1 MEHFVGLDVS
11 VRETSLCVVDHAGKI
26 VKEARVPTE
35 PEAIVALLGK
45 GSFAPKRVGLEAGPM
60 SQWLYAGLAEAG
72 LPVIC
77 VEAQHMRSALS
88 AQRNKTD
95 GVDGPRRHHR
105 AKATAVAQS
114 QGGHPMQIS
123 TVGIDFA
130 KRVFQIHGVDQ
141 DGNVVLRKQ
150 LRRAQVLGFFAKL
163 PPCLVGMEAC
173 GTSHHWA
180 REIATLGHEVRLMPP
195 QYVKAYVKR
204 NKHDP
209 ADAEVCCEAVRRPSM
224 RFVPIKTEEQQAVLI
239 MHRTRELLVRQRT
252 QVVNALRGHLA
263 EFGIIE
269 PQGIW
274 HVGRLRA
281 RIEDE
286 STIPEPGRTV
296 LGLLVG
302 QLDQLD
308 QRIAQVGAE
317 ILAWR
322 RANPV
327 SQRLARIPGIGP
339 LIASAIVATVPDPSV
354 FRSGREFA
362 AWLGLVP
369 RQHST
374 GGKERLGR
382 ISRQGNRSI
391 RQLLIVGAHSALLRS
406 KEVRANAWV
415 QRLLSLRPA
424 QGCGSARQQDRAH
437 RLGDDVKGRN
447 LPPDS
452 PGMSRAK

>member
-1 MEHFVGLDVS
+1 MGYFAGLDVS
-11 VRETSLCVVDHAGKI
+11 LEETAICIVDGAGRIVR
-26 VKEARVPTE
+26 EARVASE
-35 PEAIVALLGK
+35 PEALVAFFGACGMK
-45 GSFAPKRVGLEAGPM
+45 MERVGLEAC
-60 SQWLYAGLAEAG
+60 SLTAWLHQELSTAGIPAICIEARQAKAAMG
-72 LPVIC
+72 AMP
-77 VEAQHMRSALS
+77 
-88 AQRNKTD
+88 NKTD

-123 TVGIDFA
+123 TVGIDLA

-141 DGNVVLRKQ
+141 DGNIILRKQ
-150 LRRAQVLGFFAKL
+150 LRRAQVLSFFAKL

-173 GTSHHWA
+173 GTSHYWA
-180 REIATLGHEVRLMPP
+180 REIGTLGHEVRLMPP

-209 ADAEVCCEAVRRPSM
+209 ADAEACCEAVRRPSM
-224 RFVPIKTEEQQAVLI
+224 RFVPVKTEEQQAVLV
-239 MHRTRELLVRQRT
+239 MHRSRELLVRQRT
-252 QVVNALRGHLA
+252 QIVNALRGHLA

-302 QLDQLD
+302 HLDQLD
-308 QRIAQVGAE
+308 QHIAQVGAE
-317 ILAWR
+317 ILAWH

-327 SQRLARIPGIGP
+327 SQRLAKIPGIGP

-406 KEVRANAWV
+406 KQIRANAWV
-415 QRLLSLRPA
+415 QNLLGRCARLKVAVALA
-424 QGCGSARQQDRAH
+424 NKTARIAWAM
-437 RLGDDVKGRN
+437 
-447 LPPDS
+447 
-452 PGMSRAK
+452 MSRGASYRQTVPA

>member
-1 MEHFVGLDVS
+1 
-11 VRETSLCVVDHAGKI
+11 
-26 VKEARVPTE
+26 
-35 PEAIVALLGK
+35 
-45 GSFAPKRVGLEAGPM
+45 
-60 SQWLYAGLAEAG
+60 
-72 LPVIC
+72 
-77 VEAQHMRSALS
+77 
-88 AQRNKTD
+88 
-95 GVDGPRRHHR
+95 
-105 AKATAVAQS
+105 
-114 QGGHPMQIS
+114 MQIS
-123 TVGIDFA
+123 TIGIDLA

-150 LRRAQVLGFFAKL
+150 LRRAQVLGFFGKL

-195 QYVKAYVKR
+195 QYVKPYVKR

-209 ADAEVCCEAVRRPSM
+209 ADAEACCEAVRRPSM
-224 RFVPIKTEEQQAVLI
+224 RFVPVKTEEQQAVLI

-252 QVVNALRGHLA
+252 QVVNALRGHFA
-263 EFGIIE
+263 EFGLVE

-281 RIEDE
+281 RLEDE

-296 LGLLVG
+296 LGFLVG

-308 QRIAQVGAE
+308 QRIAQVEAE
-317 ILAWR
+317 ILAWH

-327 SQRLARIPGIGP
+327 SQRLAKIPGIGP

-374 GGKERLGR
+374 GGKQRLGR

-415 QRLLSLRPA
+415 QRLLGR
-424 QGCGSARQQDRAH
+424 CARLKVAVALANKTARIAWAM
-437 RLGDDVKGRN
+437 
-447 LPPDS
+447 
-452 PGMSRAK
+452 MSRGETYRQTVAP

>member
-1 MEHFVGLDVS
+1 MAPNRH
-11 VRETSLCVVDHAGKI
+11 RH
-26 VKEARVPTE
+26 ARV
-35 PEAIVALLGK
+35 AA
-45 GSFAPKRVGLEAGPM
+45 
-60 SQWLYAGLAEAG
+60 
-72 LPVIC
+72 
-77 VEAQHMRSALS
+77 VEDTTGRPSVMQIA
-88 AQRNKTD
+88 TI
-95 GVDGPRRHHR
+95 GVDL
-105 AKATAVAQS
+105 AK
-114 QGGHPMQIS
+114 H
-123 TVGIDFA
+123 
-130 KRVFQIHGVDQ
+130 VFQVHGVDQ
-141 DGNVVLRKQ
+141 DGNIVLRKQ

-173 GTSHHWA
+173 GTSHYWA

-195 QYVKAYVKR
+195 QYVKR

-209 ADAEVCCEAVRRPSM
+209 ADAEACCEAVTRPSM
-224 RFVPIKTEEQQAVLI
+224 RFVPVKTEEQQAVLI
-239 MHRTRELLVRQRT
+239 MHRSRELLVRQRT

-263 EFGIIE
+263 EFGIVE

-286 STIPEPGRTV
+286 GTIPEPGRTV

-308 QRIAQVGAE
+308 RRIAQVEAE
-317 ILAWR
+317 ILAWH

-327 SQRLARIPGIGP
+327 SRRLAKIPGVGP
-339 LIASAIVATVPDPSV
+339 LIASTIVATVPDPSV

-406 KEVRANAWV
+406 KEIRANAWV
-415 QRLLSLRPA
+415 QGLLGRCARLKVAVALA
-424 QGCGSARQQDRAH
+424 NKTARIAWAM
-437 RLGDDVKGRN
+437 
-447 LPPDS
+447 
-452 PGMSRAK
+452 MSRDETYRQTAAA

>member
-1 MEHFVGLDVS
+1 
-11 VRETSLCVVDHAGKI
+11 
-26 VKEARVPTE
+26 
-35 PEAIVALLGK
+35 
-45 GSFAPKRVGLEAGPM
+45 
-60 SQWLYAGLAEAG
+60 
-72 LPVIC
+72 
-77 VEAQHMRSALS
+77 
-88 AQRNKTD
+88 
-95 GVDGPRRHHR
+95 
-105 AKATAVAQS
+105 
-114 QGGHPMQIS
+114 MQIS
-123 TVGIDFA
+123 TIGIDLA

-195 QYVKAYVKR
+195 QYVKPYVKR

-209 ADAEVCCEAVRRPSM
+209 ADAEACCEAVRRPSM
-224 RFVPIKTEEQQAVLI
+224 RFVPVKTEEQQAVLI

-252 QVVNALRGHLA
+252 QVVNALRGHFA
-263 EFGIIE
+263 EFGIVE

-296 LGLLVG
+296 LGFLVG

-308 QRIAQVGAE
+308 QRIAQVEAE
-317 ILAWR
+317 ILAWH

-327 SQRLARIPGIGP
+327 SQRLAKIPGIGP

-415 QRLLSLRPA
+415 QRLLGRCARLKVAVALANKIARIAWTMMARGEDYRRMAPA
-424 QGCGSARQQDRAH
+424 
-437 RLGDDVKGRN
+437 
-447 LPPDS
+447 
-452 PGMSRAK
+452 

>member
-1 MEHFVGLDVS
+1 MAPAGIIVQGDG
-11 VRETSLCVVDHAGKI
+11 CHACP
-26 VKEARVPTE
+26 KEAIR
-35 PEAIVALLGK
+35 
-45 GSFAPKRVGLEAGPM
+45 
-60 SQWLYAGLAEAG
+60 
-72 LPVIC
+72 
-77 VEAQHMRSALS
+77 
-88 AQRNKTD
+88 
-95 GVDGPRRHHR
+95 
-105 AKATAVAQS
+105 
-114 QGGHPMQIS
+114 MQIS
-123 TVGIDFA
+123 TIGIDLA

-195 QYVKAYVKR
+195 QYVKPYVKR

-209 ADAEVCCEAVRRPSM
+209 ADAEACCEAVRRPSM
-224 RFVPIKTEEQQAVLI
+224 RFVPVKTEEQQAVLI

-252 QVVNALRGHLA
+252 QVVNALRGHFA
-263 EFGIIE
+263 EFGIVE

-296 LGLLVG
+296 LGFLVG

-308 QRIAQVGAE
+308 QRIAQVEAE
-317 ILAWR
+317 ILAWH

-327 SQRLARIPGIGP
+327 SQRLAKIPGIGP

-415 QRLLSLRPA
+415 QRLLGRCARLKVAVALANKIARIAWTMMARGEDYRRMAPA
-424 QGCGSARQQDRAH
+424 
-437 RLGDDVKGRN
+437 
-447 LPPDS
+447 
-452 PGMSRAK
+452 

>member
-1 MEHFVGLDVS
+1 
-11 VRETSLCVVDHAGKI
+11 
-26 VKEARVPTE
+26 
-35 PEAIVALLGK
+35 
-45 GSFAPKRVGLEAGPM
+45 
-60 SQWLYAGLAEAG
+60 
-72 LPVIC
+72 
-77 VEAQHMRSALS
+77 
-88 AQRNKTD
+88 
-95 GVDGPRRHHR
+95 
-105 AKATAVAQS
+105 
-114 QGGHPMQIS
+114 MQIS
-123 TVGIDFA
+123 TIGIDLA

-150 LRRAQVLGFFAKL
+150 LRRAQVLGSFGEL

-195 QYVKAYVKR
+195 QYVKPYVKR

-209 ADAEVCCEAVRRPSM
+209 ADAEACCEAVRRPSM
-224 RFVPIKTEEQQAVLI
+224 RFVPVKTEAQQAVLI

-252 QVVNALRGHLA
+252 QVVNALRGHFA
-263 EFGIIE
+263 EFGIVE

-296 LGLLVG
+296 LGFLVG

-308 QRIAQVGAE
+308 QRVAQVEAE
-317 ILAWR
+317 ILAWH

-327 SQRLARIPGIGP
+327 SQRLAKIPGIGP

-415 QRLLSLRPA
+415 QRLLGR
-424 QGCGSARQQDRAH
+424 CARLKVAVALANKTARIAWAM
-437 RLGDDVKGRN
+437 
-447 LPPDS
+447 
-452 PGMSRAK
+452 MSRGETYRQTVAA

>member
-1 MEHFVGLDVS
+1 MGWMAPAGIIVQGDG
-11 VRETSLCVVDHAGKI
+11 CHACP
-26 VKEARVPTE
+26 KEAIR
-35 PEAIVALLGK
+35 
-45 GSFAPKRVGLEAGPM
+45 
-60 SQWLYAGLAEAG
+60 
-72 LPVIC
+72 
-77 VEAQHMRSALS
+77 
-88 AQRNKTD
+88 
-95 GVDGPRRHHR
+95 
-105 AKATAVAQS
+105 
-114 QGGHPMQIS
+114 MQIS
-123 TVGIDFA
+123 TIGIDLA

-195 QYVKAYVKR
+195 QYVKPYVKR

-209 ADAEVCCEAVRRPSM
+209 ADAEACCEAVRRPSM
-224 RFVPIKTEEQQAVLI
+224 RFVPVKTEEQQAVLI

-252 QVVNALRGHLA
+252 QVVNALRGHFA
-263 EFGIIE
+263 EFGIVE

-296 LGLLVG
+296 LGFLVG

-308 QRIAQVGAE
+308 QRIAQVEAE
-317 ILAWR
+317 ILAWH

-327 SQRLARIPGIGP
+327 SQRLAKIPGIGP

-415 QRLLSLRPA
+415 QRLLGRCARLKVAVALANKIARIAWTMMARGEDYRRMAPA
-424 QGCGSARQQDRAH
+424 
-437 RLGDDVKGRN
+437 
-447 LPPDS
+447 
-452 PGMSRAK
+452 

>member
-1 MEHFVGLDVS
+1 MAPAGIIVQGDG
-11 VRETSLCVVDHAGKI
+11 CHACP
-26 VKEARVPTE
+26 KEAIR
-35 PEAIVALLGK
+35 
-45 GSFAPKRVGLEAGPM
+45 
-60 SQWLYAGLAEAG
+60 
-72 LPVIC
+72 
-77 VEAQHMRSALS
+77 
-88 AQRNKTD
+88 
-95 GVDGPRRHHR
+95 
-105 AKATAVAQS
+105 
-114 QGGHPMQIS
+114 MQIS
-123 TVGIDFA
+123 TIGIDLA

-195 QYVKAYVKR
+195 QYVKPYVKR

-209 ADAEVCCEAVRRPSM
+209 ADAEACCEAVRRPSM
-224 RFVPIKTEEQQAVLI
+224 RFVPVKTEEQQAVLI

-252 QVVNALRGHLA
+252 QVVNALRGHFA
-263 EFGIIE
+263 EFGIVE

-296 LGLLVG
+296 LGFLVG

-308 QRIAQVGAE
+308 QRIAQVEAE
-317 ILAWR
+317 ILAWH

-327 SQRLARIPGIGP
+327 SQRLAKIPGIGP

-391 RQLLIVGAHSALLRS
+391 RRLLIVGAHSALLRS

-415 QRLLSLRPA
+415 QRLLGRCARLKVAVALANKIARIAWTMMARGEDYRRMAPA
-424 QGCGSARQQDRAH
+424 
-437 RLGDDVKGRN
+437 
-447 LPPDS
+447 
-452 PGMSRAK
+452 

>member
-1 MEHFVGLDVS
+1 
-11 VRETSLCVVDHAGKI
+11 
-26 VKEARVPTE
+26 
-35 PEAIVALLGK
+35 
-45 GSFAPKRVGLEAGPM
+45 
-60 SQWLYAGLAEAG
+60 
-72 LPVIC
+72 
-77 VEAQHMRSALS
+77 
-88 AQRNKTD
+88 
-95 GVDGPRRHHR
+95 
-105 AKATAVAQS
+105 
-114 QGGHPMQIS
+114 
-123 TVGIDFA
+123 
-130 KRVFQIHGVDQ
+130 
-141 DGNVVLRKQ
+141 
-150 LRRAQVLGFFAKL
+150 
-163 PPCLVGMEAC
+163 
-173 GTSHHWA
+173 
-180 REIATLGHEVRLMPP
+180 MPP

-209 ADAEVCCEAVRRPSM
+209 ADAEACCEAVRRPSM

-274 HVGRLRA
+274 HGPSARLHRGREYHSGA
-281 RIEDE
+281 RTALAFLSGNSIS
-286 STIPEPGRTV
+286 STSALPR
-296 LGLLVG
+296 
-302 QLDQLD
+302 
-308 QRIAQVGAE
+308 AE
-317 ILAWR
+317 ILAWH

-415 QRLLSLRPA
+415 QRLLGRGARLSCGRLAARP
-424 QGCGSARQQDRAH
+424 RA
-437 RLGDDVKGRN
+437 
-447 LPPDS
+447 S
-452 PGMSRAK
+452 PGR